1 MKNIIII
8 GVVIVVIIITAVV
21 LMNGKSSRSTPSN
34 INIAPNPTSAVAVTP
49 NSVSIQNF
57 SFNPVA
63 LTVKTG
69 TTVTWTNNDSTTHT
83 IKSATFN
90 SGDLN
95 QGDTFKFTFDAPGTF
110 NYSCGIHPT
119 MTGTI
124 IVQ

>member
-1 MKNIIII
+1 MKNIFIIGIII
-8 GVVIVVIIITAVV
+8 IAIVIVFFSLNKSNMNTNPSSTETNPTTEVV
-21 LMNGKSSRSTPSN
+21 
-34 INIAPNPTSAVAVTP
+34 APN
-49 NSVSIQNF
+49 NVSIVNF
-57 SFNPVA
+57 SFNPGT
-63 LTVKTG
+63 LTIKAG
-69 TTVTWTNNDSTTHT
+69 TTVTWTNNDSTIHT

>member
-8 GVVIVVIIITAVV
+8 GVIIVIIIIAAVA
-21 LMNGKSSRSTPSN
+21 LLNRKNSSSTPSN
-34 INIAPNPTSAVAVTP
+34 TNAVSNPTSAALAP
-49 NSVSIQNF
+49 NSVSIMNF
-57 SFNPVA
+57 SFNPGT
-63 LTVKTG
+63 LTIKTG
-69 TTVTWTNNDSTTHT
+69 DTVTWTNNDSTTHT

-95 QGDTFKFTFDAPGTF
+95 QGDTFKFTFNVPGTF